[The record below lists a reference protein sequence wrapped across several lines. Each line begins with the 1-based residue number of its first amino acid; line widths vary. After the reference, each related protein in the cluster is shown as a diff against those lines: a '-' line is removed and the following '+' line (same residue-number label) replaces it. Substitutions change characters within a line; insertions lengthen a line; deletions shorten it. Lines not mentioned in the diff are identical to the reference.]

1 MTTLRP
7 DFFYLNDI
15 EAAAQEC
22 RQFLAHVSFA
32 EFTRDRKTWAAV
44 MWQLCVIG
52 EAANQISSTLR
63 QQTPEIA
70 WRPMINM
77 RNKLIHDYY
86 GIKDEEV

>member
-1 MTTLRP
+1 
-7 DFFYLNDI
+7 
-15 EAAAQEC
+15 
-22 RQFLAHVSFA
+22 
-32 EFTRDRKTWAAV
+32 

-77 RNKLIHDYY
+77 RNKLILDYY
-86 GIKDEEV
+86 GIKDEEIWRVAQQDLPPLIASVRHLLSALDTDPS